1 MDARATYCLD
11 AAQKGCVC
19 VRCARAAVEPA
30 GCCVR
35 HPDVYC
41 PPGLVP
47 GGVRQ
52 SCPDFVAAPR
62 GGDGHA
68 PQ

>member
-1 MDARATYCLD
+1 MDARVTYCLD

-19 VRCARAAVEPA
+19 VRCA
-30 GCCVR
+30 
-35 HPDVYC
+35 DVYC